1 MNWRYKIKK
10 ETESD
15 LSNVN
20 ISSHDIDKFIDEQSR
35 RIPSAKGGEIVV
47 QSVETF
53 DYPFK
58 SVSRE
63 ELRKLHVCWDR
74 SIKRLIEM
82 TPEQEA
88 EDKKVEADFKS
99 IFEGEPDTIKLRLTE
114 YIKSGI
120 LVNEVPDKS
129 EEFLAIRKDD
139 A

>member
-1 MNWRYKIKK
+1 
-10 ETESD
+10 
-15 LSNVN
+15 
-20 ISSHDIDKFIDEQSR
+20 
-35 RIPSAKGGEIVV
+35 
-47 QSVETF
+47 
-53 DYPFK
+53 
-58 SVSRE
+58 
-63 ELRKLHVCWDR
+63 
-74 SIKRLIEM
+74 M

-99 IFEGEPDTIKLRLTE
+99 IFEGESDTIKLRLTE